1 MNLERVG
8 RRDNFF
14 EIGGHSLLALRLL
27 ERMRR
32 EGLHAQV
39 MDLFERPTVAAL
51 AEVIEEVEEMIL

>member
-1 MNLERVG
+1 MVG
-8 RRDNFF
+8 WW
-14 EIGGHSLLALRLL
+14 ALSRLL